1 MSNITSI
8 LDFELLLDKT
18 MSKSSK
24 SEAAKMHVVL
34 GGVGMLLIAQSIAE

>member
-8 LDFELLLDKT
+8 LDFELLLD
-18 MSKSSK
+18 KSSK

-34 GGVGMLLIAQSIAE
+34 GGVGMLLIAQSITE